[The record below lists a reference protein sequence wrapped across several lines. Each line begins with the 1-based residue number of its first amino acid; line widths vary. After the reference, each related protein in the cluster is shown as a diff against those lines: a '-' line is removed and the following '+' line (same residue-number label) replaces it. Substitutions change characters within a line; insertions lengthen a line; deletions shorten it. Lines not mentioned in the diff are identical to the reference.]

1 MIIPLIAEAVFN
13 GISFDVNYW
22 NIFKVVAL
30 VGAIVLVK
38 LYCRGATN
46 TAERQLH
53 SKVVIVTVRLP
64 THKRFIHA
72 C

>member
-1 MIIPLIAEAVFN
+1 MIIPLIAEAIFN
-13 GISFDVNYW
+13 GIPFDIDYW
-22 NIFKVVAL
+22 YILKIVAL
-30 VGAIVLVK
+30 IAAIVLVK

-64 THKRFIHA
+64 MYKRFKNA